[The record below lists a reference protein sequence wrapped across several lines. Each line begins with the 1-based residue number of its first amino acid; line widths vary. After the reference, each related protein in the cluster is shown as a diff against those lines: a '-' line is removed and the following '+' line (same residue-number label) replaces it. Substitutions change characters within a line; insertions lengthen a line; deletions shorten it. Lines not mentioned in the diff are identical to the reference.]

1 MSERKL
7 YQDLKDIW
15 KFYMK
20 KMPDA
25 DGIPDCHLVNGNK
38 NDIYLELK
46 TMDRKF
52 REAMLP
58 IKKTQFIWHAE
69 YSGRC
74 AFMLFRIGTDYFLFK
89 KSSVIKLR
97 GKITWKTFIDECL
110 FKTNSLKVIAE
121 FLEDC

>member
-7 YQDLKDIW
+7 YQDLKECW
-15 KFYMK
+15 KYYMK

-46 TMDRKF
+46 QMDRKF

-69 YSGRC
+69 YSGRN
-74 AFMLFRIGTDYFLFK
+74 AYMLFQVGNEYCLFK
-89 KSSVIKLR
+89 KSSVMKLR
-97 GKITWKTFIDECL
+97 GKITWSAFISECIL
-110 FKTNSLKVIAE
+110 ETDSLEAIAR
-121 FLEDC
+121 FLENC